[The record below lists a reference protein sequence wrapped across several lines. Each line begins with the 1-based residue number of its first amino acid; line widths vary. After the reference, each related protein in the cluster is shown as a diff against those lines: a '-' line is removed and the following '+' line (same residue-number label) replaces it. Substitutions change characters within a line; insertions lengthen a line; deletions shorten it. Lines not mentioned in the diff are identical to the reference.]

1 MPNYKKK
8 SEENLSAAD
17 LLINNNMYTSSV
29 HCSYYAGL
37 QFSKYVLA
45 NKCGIGYEDQEQ
57 NSKGKDSHYFVS
69 DKTGKALDKKGGHL
83 SYIDYNKFFSKLKN
97 LRKKADYS
105 EILIER
111 DEAKK
116 AYDYADKLIYLLKTK
131 FAI

>member
-17 LLINNNMYTSSV
+17 LLIINNMYTSSV

-69 DKTGKALDKKGGHL
+69 DNTGRALDRMGEHIGF
-83 SYIDYNKFFSKLKN
+83 IDYNKFFNKLKK

-105 EILIER
+105 EELIKCN
-111 DEAKK
+111 EAKK
-116 AYDYADKLIYLLKTK
+116 AYDYADKLICLLKTK
-131 FAI
+131 LAI